1 MNFLLEKQVKIG
13 RIISQLIWII
23 LPLVSLS
30 FILQACDENK
40 FPVNPVPDQFE
51 FIPPSDVNMLA
62 AKGGDGQVTLTW
74 DAAVE
79 NTLKAVHVTN
89 KNTGEEKVL
98 SGTASFRS
106 PCSSVL
112 L

>member
-40 FPVNPVPDQFE
+40 FPVNPVPDTDYHMC
-51 FIPPSDVNMLA
+51 SDFLC
-62 AKGGDGQVTLTW
+62 KP
-74 DAAVE
+74 
-79 NTLKAVHVTN
+79 
-89 KNTGEEKVL
+89 EK
-98 SGTASFRS
+98 
-106 PCSSVL
+106 
-112 L
+112 

>member
-40 FPVNPVPDQFE
+40 FPVNPVP
-51 FIPPSDVNMLA
+51 INLTYPPSVSICML
-62 AKGGDGQVTLTW
+62 
-74 DAAVE
+74 
-79 NTLKAVHVTN
+79 LK
-89 KNTGEEKVL
+89 EEMD
-98 SGTASFRS
+98 R
-106 PCSSVL
+106 
-112 L
+112 